1 MCFGEFCRCRRGVAL
16 GVSSRGERVGCG
28 SVRCRVVA
36 VYCHCAAV
44 TCGCS
49 RNSLWGLIR
58 DWCAMSFSSRLYH
71 AVRSGFIPQVARRSR
86 WRAMADDIIQRS
98 DQLTGLTD
106 EELLAKSRRI
116 RWEARAGIPLEQLL
130 PDAYALV
137 REASARTLNMRH
149 FPVQIMGAIAMFEGH
164 IAEMQTGEGKTL
176 TATMPAF
183 LRSLSGQGCHVVTV
197 NDYLAGRDCQIMGAV
212 YEKLGL
218 TVGKILE
225 KMETDE
231 RRQNYAADI
240 TYGTSKEMGFDFL
253 RDRLR
258 KGASQEDGAPAVRR
272 FLRTLQGAEEP
283 VQRGHHFALI
293 DEADSILI
301 DEARTP
307 LIIGLTQPNDPATVN
322 LFRWSNRAAH
332 QLQPRTDYVYEP
344 ERRNAWL
351 TDAGCRKLVL
361 MSKPS
366 LLSSIDTERIYSQV
380 EKALT
385 AKHAFERDR
394 DYVIVDNKV
403 VIVDEGT
410 GRVMD
415 GRKWQ
420 DGLHQAIEAK
430 EMVPITAATGEAAR
444 ITVQSFFRQYTHLAG
459 MTGTAVQ
466 AASELRRTYRLKVT
480 RIPTNRPCIRRG
492 LNPRFFTTQDAK
504 RNAIVDTIQE
514 LRLAGRSILVGTPSV
529 EASEA
534 LGLLLKDRLVPHQ
547 ILNARYH
554 EQEAEIVKDA
564 GHPGRVTI
572 ATNMAGRGTDI
583 LLEEEV
589 RRAGGL
595 HVIATEMHSSKRIDR
610 QLVGRSAR
618 QGDPGSYQFFL
629 SMEDELLRCR
639 EPKEVQRKRRVALPD
654 RYGELGRTWLRYFRR
669 VQNFLER
676 MHRRQR
682 KHLLKQE
689 RHRLEQ
695 YENMGLDPYLELTE
709 S

>member
-1 MCFGEFCRCRRGVAL
+1 
-16 GVSSRGERVGCG
+16 
-28 SVRCRVVA
+28 
-36 VYCHCAAV
+36 
-44 TCGCS
+44 
-49 RNSLWGLIR
+49 
-58 DWCAMSFSSRLYH
+58 MSFANKLYH
-71 AVRSGFIPQVARRSR
+71 AIRSGFVPAAARRSR
-86 WRAMADDIIQRS
+86 WRVMATSIIERS
-98 DQLTGLTD
+98 EQLRSLSD
-106 EELLAKSRRI
+106 AEMLALGKKLA
-116 RWEARAGIPLEQLL
+116 WEARAGIPLDTLL
-130 PDAYALV
+130 PEAYALV
-137 REASARTLNMRH
+137 RESAGRVLGMRH
-149 FPVQIMGAIAMFEGH
+149 FPVQIMGAIALFEGN

-176 TATMPAF
+176 TATMPSF
-183 LRSLSGQGCHVVTV
+183 LRALTGQGCHVVTV
-197 NDYLAGRDCQIMGAV
+197 NDYLAKRDAETMGPV
-212 YEKLGL
+212 HEFLGL

-225 KMETDE
+225 NMETEE
-231 RRQNYAADI
+231 RRKNYAADI

-258 KGASQEDGAPAVRR
+258 IGATQDDGAPKVRR
-272 FLRTLQGAEEP
+272 HLRTMQGGEAP

-307 LIIGLTQPNDPATVN
+307 LIIGLTQPNDPSTVN
-322 LFRWSNRAAH
+322 LFRWSNRVTF
-332 QLQPRTDYVYEP
+332 QLEARKDYVYEP

-351 TDAGCRKLVL
+351 TDAGCRKVVL
-361 MSKPS
+361 MSKPT

-385 AKHAFERDR
+385 ARHAFERDR
-394 DYVIVDNKV
+394 DYVIVENKV

-430 EMVPITAATGEAAR
+430 ELVPITAATGEAAR

-459 MTGTAVQ
+459 MTGTALQ
-466 AASELRRTYRLKVT
+466 AGGELRKTYRLKVT
-480 RIPTNRPCIRRG
+480 KIPTNKPCIRNG
-492 LNPRFFTTQDAK
+492 MASRFFKSQDAK
-504 RNAIVDTIQE
+504 REAIVEQIQE
-514 LRLAGRSILVGTPSV
+514 LTRAGRAILVGTPSV

-534 LGLLLKDRLVPHQ
+534 LGLLLKDRKISHQ

-554 EQEAEIVKDA
+554 EQEATIVADA
-564 GHPGRVTI
+564 GHPGCVTI

-583 LLEEEV
+583 LLDQDARE
-589 RRAGGL
+589 AGGL

-610 QLVGRSAR
+610 QLVGRAAR
-618 QGDPGSYQFFL
+618 QGDPGSFQFFL
-629 SMEDELLRCR
+629 SLEDELLRCR
-639 EPKEVQRKRRVALPD
+639 EPKEIVRKRRLAIAD
-654 RYGELGRTWLRYFRR
+654 RTGELGRTWLRYFNR
-669 VQNFLER
+669 VQKFLER
-676 MHRRQR
+676 THRKQR

-689 RHRLEQ
+689 RLRLEQ

>member
-1 MCFGEFCRCRRGVAL
+1 
-16 GVSSRGERVGCG
+16 
-28 SVRCRVVA
+28 
-36 VYCHCAAV
+36 
-44 TCGCS
+44 
-49 RNSLWGLIR
+49 
-58 DWCAMSFSSRLYH
+58 MSFYSRLYH
-71 AVRSGFIPQVARRSR
+71 AFRSGFISQVARRSR

-98 DQLTGLTD
+98 DRLTTLSD
-106 EELLAKSRRI
+106 EELLAMARKV
-116 RWEARAGIPLEQLL
+116 RWDARAGIPLDQLL
-130 PDAYALV
+130 PEAYALV
-137 REASARTLNMRH
+137 RESAARTLNMRH

-183 LRSLSGQGCHVVTV
+183 LRALPGQGCHVVTV
-197 NDYLAGRDCQIMGAV
+197 NDYLAGRDCKIMGPV
-212 YEKLGL
+212 YETLGL

-225 KMETDE
+225 KMEADE

-258 KGASQEDGAPAVRR
+258 KGATQEDGTPTVRR
-272 FLRTLQGAEEP
+272 FLRTLEGSEEP

-307 LIIGLTQPNDPATVN
+307 LIIGLTQPNDPSTVN

-459 MTGTAVQ
+459 MTGTALQ

-480 RIPTNRPCIRRG
+480 RIPTNRPCIRYG
-492 LNPRFFTTQDAK
+492 MPPRFFTTQDAK

-514 LRLAGRSILVGTPSV
+514 LRAAGRSILVGTPSV

-534 LGLLLKDRLVPHQ
+534 LGLLLKDRLIPHL

-554 EQEAEIVKDA
+554 EQEAEIVADA
-564 GHPGRVTI
+564 GHAGHVTI

-583 LLEEEV
+583 LLEDEV
-589 RRAGGL
+589 RRGGGL

-618 QGDPGSYQFFL
+618 QGDPGSFQFFL
-629 SMEDELLRCR
+629 SLEDELLRCR
-639 EPKEVQRKRRVALPD
+639 EPKEVARKRRVALPD

-676 MHRRQR
+676 MHQRQR

>member
-1 MCFGEFCRCRRGVAL
+1 
-16 GVSSRGERVGCG
+16 
-28 SVRCRVVA
+28 
-36 VYCHCAAV
+36 
-44 TCGCS
+44 
-49 RNSLWGLIR
+49 
-58 DWCAMSFSSRLYH
+58 
-71 AVRSGFIPQVARRSR
+71 
-86 WRAMADDIIQRS
+86 MADDIIQRS
-98 DQLTGLTD
+98 DKLTTLSD
-106 EELLAKSRRI
+106 EELLAMARKV
-116 RWEARAGIPLEQLL
+116 RWEARAGIPLDQLL
-130 PDAYALV
+130 PEAYALV
-137 REASARTLNMRH
+137 RESAARTLNMRH

-183 LRSLSGQGCHVVTV
+183 LRALPGQGCHVVTV
-197 NDYLAGRDCQIMGAV
+197 NDYLAGRDCKTMGPV
-212 YEKLGL
+212 YERLGL

-225 KMETDE
+225 KMEADE

-258 KGASQEDGAPAVRR
+258 KGATQEDGTPAVRR
-272 FLRTLQGAEEP
+272 FLRTLQGSEEP

-307 LIIGLTQPNDPATVN
+307 LIIGLTQPNDPSTVN

-459 MTGTAVQ
+459 MTGTAIQ

-480 RIPTNRPCIRRG
+480 RIPTNRPCIRHG
-492 LNPRFFTTQDAK
+492 MPPRFFTTQDAK

-514 LRLAGRSILVGTPSV
+514 LRAAGRSILVGTPSV

-534 LGLLLKDRLVPHQ
+534 LGLLLKDRLVPHL

-554 EQEAEIVKDA
+554 EQEAEIVSDA
-564 GHPGRVTI
+564 GHAGHVTI

-583 LLEEEV
+583 LLEDEV

-629 SMEDELLRCR
+629 SLEDELLRCR
-639 EPKEVQRKRRVALPD
+639 EPKEVARKRRVALPD

>member
-1 MCFGEFCRCRRGVAL
+1 
-16 GVSSRGERVGCG
+16 
-28 SVRCRVVA
+28 
-36 VYCHCAAV
+36 
-44 TCGCS
+44 
-49 RNSLWGLIR
+49 
-58 DWCAMSFSSRLYH
+58 
-71 AVRSGFIPQVARRSR
+71 
-86 WRAMADDIIQRS
+86 MADDIIQRS
-98 DQLTGLTD
+98 DKLTTLSD
-106 EELLAKSRRI
+106 EELLAMARKV
-116 RWEARAGIPLEQLL
+116 RWEARAGIPLDQLL
-130 PDAYALV
+130 PEAYALV
-137 REASARTLNMRH
+137 RESAARTLNMRH

-183 LRSLSGQGCHVVTV
+183 LRALPGQGCHVVTV
-197 NDYLAGRDCQIMGAV
+197 NDYLAGRDCKIMGPV
-212 YEKLGL
+212 YERLGL

-225 KMETDE
+225 KMEADE

-258 KGASQEDGAPAVRR
+258 KGATQEDGTPAVRR
-272 FLRTLQGAEEP
+272 FLRTLQGSEEP

-307 LIIGLTQPNDPATVN
+307 LIIGLTQPNDPSTVN

-459 MTGTAVQ
+459 MTGTAIQ

-480 RIPTNRPCIRRG
+480 RIPTNRPCIRHG
-492 LNPRFFTTQDAK
+492 MPPRFFTTQDAK

-514 LRLAGRSILVGTPSV
+514 LRAAGRSILVGTPSV

-534 LGLLLKDRLVPHQ
+534 LGLLLKDRLVPHL

-554 EQEAEIVKDA
+554 EQEAEIVSDA
-564 GHPGRVTI
+564 GHAGHVTI

-583 LLEEEV
+583 LLEDEV

-629 SMEDELLRCR
+629 SLEDELLRCR
-639 EPKEVQRKRRVALPD
+639 EPKEVARKRRVALPD

>member
-1 MCFGEFCRCRRGVAL
+1 
-16 GVSSRGERVGCG
+16 
-28 SVRCRVVA
+28 
-36 VYCHCAAV
+36 
-44 TCGCS
+44 
-49 RNSLWGLIR
+49 
-58 DWCAMSFSSRLYH
+58 
-71 AVRSGFIPQVARRSR
+71 
-86 WRAMADDIIQRS
+86 MAEDIIQRS
-98 DQLTGLTD
+98 DRLTTLSD
-106 EELLAKSRRI
+106 EELLAMARKV
-116 RWEARAGIPLEQLL
+116 RWEARAGIPLDQLL

-137 REASARTLNMRH
+137 RESAARTLNMRH

-183 LRSLSGQGCHVVTV
+183 LRALSGQGCHVVTV
-197 NDYLAGRDCQIMGAV
+197 NDYLAGRDCKIMGPV
-212 YEKLGL
+212 YERLGL
-218 TVGKILE
+218 TIGKILE
-225 KMETDE
+225 KMEADE

-258 KGASQEDGAPAVRR
+258 KGATQEDGSPTVRR
-272 FLRTLQGAEEP
+272 FLRTLQGSEEP

-307 LIIGLTQPNDPATVN
+307 LIIGLTQPNDPSTVN
-322 LFRWSNRAAH
+322 LFRWSNRSAH
-332 QLQPRTDYVYEP
+332 QLQPRTVYVYEP

-459 MTGTAVQ
+459 MTGTALQ

-492 LNPRFFTTQDAK
+492 MTPRFFTTQDAK
-504 RNAIVDTIQE
+504 RNAIVDAIQE
-514 LRLAGRSILVGTPSV
+514 LRAAGRSILVGTPSV

-554 EQEAEIVKDA
+554 EQEAEIVSDA
-564 GHPGRVTI
+564 GHAGHVTI

-583 LLEEEV
+583 LLEEDV

-629 SMEDELLRCR
+629 SLEDELLRCR
-639 EPKEVQRKRRVALPD
+639 EPREVARKRRVALPD

>member
-1 MCFGEFCRCRRGVAL
+1 
-16 GVSSRGERVGCG
+16 
-28 SVRCRVVA
+28 
-36 VYCHCAAV
+36 
-44 TCGCS
+44 
-49 RNSLWGLIR
+49 
-58 DWCAMSFSSRLYH
+58 
-71 AVRSGFIPQVARRSR
+71 
-86 WRAMADDIIQRS
+86 MAEDIIHRS
-98 DQLTGLTD
+98 DRLTTLSD
-106 EELLAKSRRI
+106 EELLAMARKV
-116 RWEARAGIPLEQLL
+116 RWEARAGIPLDQLL

-137 REASARTLNMRH
+137 RESAARTLNMRH

-183 LRSLSGQGCHVVTV
+183 LRALSGQGCHVVTV
-197 NDYLAGRDCQIMGAV
+197 NDYLAGRDCKIMGPV
-212 YEKLGL
+212 YERLGL

-225 KMETDE
+225 KMEADE

-258 KGASQEDGAPAVRR
+258 KGATQEDGSPTVRR
-272 FLRTLQGAEEP
+272 FLRTLQGSEEP

-307 LIIGLTQPNDPATVN
+307 LIIGLTQPNDPSTVN
-322 LFRWSNRAAH
+322 LFRWSNRSAH

-459 MTGTAVQ
+459 MTGTALQ

-492 LNPRFFTTQDAK
+492 MTPRFFTTQDAK
-504 RNAIVDTIQE
+504 RNAIVDAIQE
-514 LRLAGRSILVGTPSV
+514 LRAAGRSILVGTPSV

-554 EQEAEIVKDA
+554 EQEAEIVSDA
-564 GHPGRVTI
+564 GHAGHVTI

-583 LLEEEV
+583 LLEEDV

-629 SMEDELLRCR
+629 SLEDELLRCR
-639 EPKEVQRKRRVALPD
+639 EPREVARKRRVALPD

>member
-1 MCFGEFCRCRRGVAL
+1 
-16 GVSSRGERVGCG
+16 
-28 SVRCRVVA
+28 
-36 VYCHCAAV
+36 
-44 TCGCS
+44 
-49 RNSLWGLIR
+49 
-58 DWCAMSFSSRLYH
+58 
-71 AVRSGFIPQVARRSR
+71 
-86 WRAMADDIIQRS
+86 MADDIIQRS
-98 DQLTGLTD
+98 DRLTTLSD
-106 EELLAKSRRI
+106 EELLAMARKV
-116 RWEARAGIPLEQLL
+116 RWDARAGIPLDQLL
-130 PDAYALV
+130 PEAYALV
-137 REASARTLNMRH
+137 RESAARTLNMRH

-183 LRSLSGQGCHVVTV
+183 LRALPGQGCHVVTV
-197 NDYLAGRDCQIMGAV
+197 NDYLAGRDCKIMGPV
-212 YEKLGL
+212 YETLGL

-225 KMETDE
+225 KMEADE

-258 KGASQEDGAPAVRR
+258 KGVTQEDGTPTVRR
-272 FLRTLQGAEEP
+272 FLRTLEGSEEP

-307 LIIGLTQPNDPATVN
+307 LIIGLTQPNDPSTVN

-459 MTGTAVQ
+459 MTGTALQ

-480 RIPTNRPCIRRG
+480 RIPTNRPCIRYG
-492 LNPRFFTTQDAK
+492 MPPRFFTTQDAK

-514 LRLAGRSILVGTPSV
+514 LRAAGRSILVGTPSV

-534 LGLLLKDRLVPHQ
+534 LGLLLKDRLIPHL

-554 EQEAEIVKDA
+554 EQEAEIVADA
-564 GHPGRVTI
+564 GHAGHVTI

-583 LLEEEV
+583 LLEDEV
-589 RRAGGL
+589 RRGGGL

-618 QGDPGSYQFFL
+618 QGDPGSFQFFL
-629 SMEDELLRCR
+629 SLEDELLRCR
-639 EPKEVQRKRRVALPD
+639 EPKEVARKRRVALPD

-676 MHRRQR
+676 MHQRQR

>member
-1 MCFGEFCRCRRGVAL
+1 MKFLNHIF
-16 GVSSRGERVGCG
+16 
-28 SVRCRVVA
+28 
-36 VYCHCAAV
+36 H
-44 TCGCS
+44 
-49 RNSLWGLIR
+49 GLK
-58 DWCAMSFSSRLYH
+58 
-71 AVRSGFIPQVARRSR
+71 SGFIPSSTRRSR
-86 WRAMADDIIQRS
+86 WRSMAMDIIRLS
-98 DQLTGLTD
+98 DSLSSLTD
-106 EELLAKSRRI
+106 DDLMTRGRKV
-116 RWEARAGIPLEQLL
+116 RWEARAGVPLDQLL
-130 PDAYALV
+130 PEAYALV
-137 REASARTLNMRH
+137 RESARRTLGMQH

-176 TATMPAF
+176 TATMPSF

-197 NDYLAGRDCQIMGAV
+197 NDYLAKRDAELMGPV
-212 YEKLGL
+212 HIRLGL

-225 KMETDE
+225 DMEPDE

-258 KGASQEDGAPAVRR
+258 KGASQEDGGQQIRR
-272 FLRTLQGAEEP
+272 YIRTLQGGEEP

-322 LFRWSNRAAH
+322 LFRWSNRATF
-332 QLQPRTDYVYEP
+332 QLEPRKDYVYEP
-344 ERRNAWL
+344 ERRTAWL
-351 TDAGCRKLVL
+351 TDVGCRKVVL

-366 LLSSIDTERIYSQV
+366 LLSSMDTERIYSQV

-430 EMVPITAATGEAAR
+430 ELVPITAATGEAAR
-444 ITVQSFFRQYTHLAG
+444 VTVQSFFRQYTHLAG
-459 MTGTAVQ
+459 MTGTGLPAK
-466 AASELRRTYRLKVT
+466 SELKKTYRLKVT
-480 RIPTNRPCIRRG
+480 RIPTNRPCIRQG
-492 LNPRFFTTQDAK
+492 LSPRVFKTQEAK
-504 RNAIVDTIQE
+504 RDAIVAEVQ
-514 LRLAGRSILVGTPSV
+514 RLVKAGRSILIGTPSV

-534 LGLLLKDRLVPHQ
+534 LGQLLKDKRISHQ
-547 ILNARYH
+547 ILNAKYH

-564 GHPGRVTI
+564 GGPGKVTI

-583 LLEEEV
+583 ILEEDV
-589 RRAGGL
+589 RKAGGL

-629 SMEDELLRCR
+629 SLEDELLRCR
-639 EPKEVQRKRRVALPD
+639 EPREVLRKQRMALSN
-654 RYGELGRTWLRYFRR
+654 REGELGRSWLRYFQK
-669 VQNFLER
+669 VQRFLER
-676 MHRRQR
+676 THRKQR

-689 RHRLEQ
+689 RHRLDQ

>member
-1 MCFGEFCRCRRGVAL
+1 
-16 GVSSRGERVGCG
+16 
-28 SVRCRVVA
+28 
-36 VYCHCAAV
+36 
-44 TCGCS
+44 
-49 RNSLWGLIR
+49 
-58 DWCAMSFSSRLYH
+58 MSFANKLYH
-71 AVRSGFIPQVARRSR
+71 AIRAGFVPAAARRSR
-86 WRAMADDIIQRS
+86 WRSMADSIIARS
-98 DQLTGLTD
+98 EQMRSWSNA
-106 EELLAKSRRI
+106 ELQAAAKKVA
-116 RWEARAGIPLEQLL
+116 WEARAGIPLDTLL
-130 PDAYALV
+130 PEAYALV
-137 REASARTLNMRH
+137 RESAGRVLGMRH
-149 FPVQIMGAIAMFEGH
+149 FPVQVMGAIALFEGN

-176 TATMPAF
+176 TATMPSF
-183 LRSLSGQGCHVVTV
+183 LRALTGQGCHVVTV
-197 NDYLAGRDCQIMGAV
+197 NDYLAKRDAETMGPV
-212 YEKLGL
+212 HELLGL
-218 TVGKILE
+218 TVGRILE
-225 KMETDE
+225 NMETED
-231 RRQNYAADI
+231 RRKNYAADI

-258 KGASQEDGAPAVRR
+258 IGASQDDGSPKNRR
-272 FLRTLQGAEEP
+272 HLRTMQGGEAP

-307 LIIGLTQPNDPATVN
+307 LIIGLTQPNDPSTVN
-322 LFRWSNRAAH
+322 LFRWSNRVTF
-332 QLQPRTDYVYEP
+332 QLEPRRDYVYEP

-351 TDAGCRKLVL
+351 TDAGCRKVVL
-361 MSKPS
+361 MSKPT

-385 AKHAFERDR
+385 AHRAFERDR

-430 EMVPITAATGEAAR
+430 ELVPITAATGEAAR

-459 MTGTAVQ
+459 MTGTGVQ
-466 AASELRRTYRLKVT
+466 AAGELRKTYRLKVT
-480 RIPTNRPCIRRG
+480 RISTNKPCIRKG
-492 LNPRFFTTQDAK
+492 LSPRFFLTQDAK
-504 RNAIVDTIQE
+504 REAIVEQIQ
-514 LRLAGRSILVGTPSV
+514 LLTRAGRSILVGTPSV

-534 LGLLLKDRLVPHQ
+534 LGLLLKDRRIAHQ

-554 EQEAEIVKDA
+554 EQEATIVADA
-564 GHPGRVTI
+564 GHPGGVTI

-583 LLEEEV
+583 LLDDDV
-589 RRAGGL
+589 RAAGGL

-610 QLVGRSAR
+610 QLVGRAAR
-618 QGDPGSYQFFL
+618 QGDPGSFQFFL
-629 SMEDELLRCR
+629 SLEDELLRCR
-639 EPKEVQRKRRVALPD
+639 EPKELVRKRRLAIAD
-654 RYGELGRTWLRYFRR
+654 RAGELGRTWLRYFNR
-669 VQNFLER
+669 VQRFLER
-676 MHRRQR
+676 THRKQR

-689 RHRLEQ
+689 RLRLEQ

>member
-1 MCFGEFCRCRRGVAL
+1 
-16 GVSSRGERVGCG
+16 
-28 SVRCRVVA
+28 
-36 VYCHCAAV
+36 
-44 TCGCS
+44 
-49 RNSLWGLIR
+49 
-58 DWCAMSFSSRLYH
+58 
-71 AVRSGFIPQVARRSR
+71 
-86 WRAMADDIIQRS
+86 MAEDIISRS
-98 DQLTGLTD
+98 DRLTAISD
-106 EELLAKSRRI
+106 AELLAMARKV
-116 RWEARAGIPLEQLL
+116 RWEARAGIPLDQLL

-137 REASARTLNMRH
+137 RESAARTLNMRH

-183 LRSLSGQGCHVVTV
+183 LRALPGQGCHVVTV
-197 NDYLAGRDCQIMGAV
+197 NDYLAGRDCKIMGPV
-212 YEKLGL
+212 YERLGL

-225 KMETDE
+225 KMEAEE

-258 KGASQEDGAPAVRR
+258 KGATQEDGTLTVRR
-272 FLRTLQGAEEP
+272 FLRTLQGSEEP

-307 LIIGLTQPNDPATVN
+307 LIIGLTQPNDPSTVN

-351 TDAGCRKLVL
+351 TDTGCRKLVL

-459 MTGTAVQ
+459 MTGTAIQ
-466 AASELRRTYRLKVT
+466 AAGELRRTYRLKVT

-492 LNPRFFTTQDAK
+492 LPPRFFTTQDAK

-514 LRLAGRSILVGTPSV
+514 LRAAGRSILVGTPSV

-554 EQEAEIVKDA
+554 EQEAEIVSDA
-564 GHPGRVTI
+564 GHAGHVTI

-583 LLEEEV
+583 LLEDEV

-629 SMEDELLRCR
+629 SLEDELLRCR
-639 EPKEVQRKRRVALPD
+639 EPKEVARKRRVALPD

>member
-1 MCFGEFCRCRRGVAL
+1 
-16 GVSSRGERVGCG
+16 
-28 SVRCRVVA
+28 
-36 VYCHCAAV
+36 
-44 TCGCS
+44 
-49 RNSLWGLIR
+49 
-58 DWCAMSFSSRLYH
+58 
-71 AVRSGFIPQVARRSR
+71 
-86 WRAMADDIIQRS
+86 MADDIIQRS
-98 DQLTGLTD
+98 DRLTTLSD
-106 EELLAKSRRI
+106 EDLLAMARKV
-116 RWEARAGIPLEQLL
+116 RWEARAGIPLDQLL

-137 REASARTLNMRH
+137 RESAARTLNMRH

-183 LRSLSGQGCHVVTV
+183 LRALSGQGCHVVTV
-197 NDYLAGRDCQIMGAV
+197 NDYLAGRDCKIMGPV
-212 YEKLGL
+212 YERLGL
-218 TVGKILE
+218 TIGKILE
-225 KMETDE
+225 KMEADE

-258 KGASQEDGAPAVRR
+258 KGATQEDGSPTVRR
-272 FLRTLQGAEEP
+272 FLRTLQGSEEP

-307 LIIGLTQPNDPATVN
+307 LIIGLTQPNDPSTVN
-322 LFRWSNRAAH
+322 LFRWSNRSAH

-459 MTGTAVQ
+459 MTGTALQ

-492 LNPRFFTTQDAK
+492 MTPRFFTTQDAK
-504 RNAIVDTIQE
+504 RNAIVDAIQE
-514 LRLAGRSILVGTPSV
+514 LRAAGRSILVGTPSV

-554 EQEAEIVKDA
+554 EQEAEIVSDA
-564 GHPGRVTI
+564 GHAGHVTI

-583 LLEEEV
+583 LLEEDV

-629 SMEDELLRCR
+629 SLEDELLRCR
-639 EPKEVQRKRRVALPD
+639 EPREVARKRRVALPD